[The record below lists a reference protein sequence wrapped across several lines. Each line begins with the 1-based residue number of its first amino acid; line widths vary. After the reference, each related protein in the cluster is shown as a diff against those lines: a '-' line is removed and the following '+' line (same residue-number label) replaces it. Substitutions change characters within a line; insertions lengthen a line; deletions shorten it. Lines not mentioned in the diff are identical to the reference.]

1 MTYEFIRFE
10 KAKAKGKKYSAI
22 LMNTETKRT
31 KRVNFGDSS
40 MEQYKDT
47 TGLGLYSNLDH
58 NDEDRRESF
67 RARFRESAKVKYSP
81 SWFSYNFLW

>member
-1 MTYEFIRFE
+1 
-10 KAKAKGKKYSAI
+10 
-22 LMNTETKRT
+22 
-31 KRVNFGDSS
+31 